1 MSEQT
6 PNLEGLMKQA
16 QAMQGKMQEA
26 QQELAKLEVSGE
38 AGGGLVKVVITG
50 RHDIRRV
57 SIDDSLMDEDE
68 KDVLE
73 DLIAAAVNDAVR
85 KVEKAAQEK
94 MVQLTKELGL
104 PTDLGGAGGAG
115 GMGGMGGGA
124 GGMGGFGGGSNPYGG
139 GALK

>member
-1 MSEQT
+1 MSDQT

-26 QQELAKLEVSGE
+26 QQELAKLEVAGE

-104 PTDLGGAGGAG
+104 PTDLGGGAG
-115 GMGGMGGGA
+115 GLGGMGGGA
-124 GGMGGFGGGSNPYGG
+124 AGGFGGGSNPYGG